1 MNRRDTILIS
11 VLVNM
16 AILTILF
23 VFAVKPSTPS
33 QIAMVQLNQDKKIE
47 KPQKIEEKVSLDQVD
62 NLLSKFVAEEVKS
75 HTESVPIFKDSEVQ
89 PELKKEIHHALDP
102 SVKEIIVKQ
111 GDSLDKIAKI
121 HKTTISEIMKLNR
134 LNDTRLHIG
143 QILYIPRMD
152 ESFFEPK
159 KSTKE
164 FKEKSLEIPASNE
177 KADIK
182 YYIVKHGD
190 NPWTI
195 AIKNGIKVEELLK
208 LNHLDENKA
217 KKLKPGD
224 KLRIQ

>member
-16 AILTILF
+16 ALLTVLF
-23 VFAVKPSTPS
+23 VFAIKPSTPS
-33 QIAMVQLNQDKKIE
+33 QIAKINLNQEKKKE
-47 KPQKIEEKVSLDQVD
+47 KEIKIEEKVSLDQVD

-75 HTESVPIFKDSEVQ
+75 SSEIIEDV
-89 PELKKEIHHALDP
+89 KKEEIKQVKQKEEHRVFDP

-111 GDSLDKIAKI
+111 GDSLDKIAKL
-121 HKTTISEIMKLNR
+121 HRTSISEIMKLNH

-143 QILYIPRMD
+143 QILYIPKVEDRY
-152 ESFFEPK
+152 FETRKPE
-159 KSTKE
+159 KE
-164 FKEKSLEIPASNE
+164 VVSKTQDANYSIEKGEV
-177 KADIK
+177 K

-195 AIKNGIKVEELLK
+195 AIKNGIKVEELLR
-208 LNHLDENKA
+208 LNQLDENKA